1 MRAVVQRVS
10 SAEVR
15 VEGEIIG
22 KINQGLLV
30 FLGIGVDDQEKDVEY
45 LAKKIVKLRIFADQD
60 GKMNLSLEDLQREL
74 LVVSQFTLYADCRKG
89 HRPSFS
95 QAAPK
100 DLALKLYEKF
110 INKVKEYGLRVAAG
124 KFQVLMEISATN
136 DGPVTILLE
145 T

>member
-15 VEGEIIG
+15 VEGEVIG

-30 FLGIGVDDQEKDVEY
+30 FLGIGVGDQEKDVEY

-110 INKVKEYGLRVAAG
+110 INEVKEYGLRVAAG